1 MVRCLVCDDSALM
14 RQMIRRILTE
24 HGFTVVGIARNG
36 QEAVDGVL
44 RLRPDVVT
52 LDVEMPVKD
61 GLQALTEI
69 MNLAP
74 VPVLMVSHLTAR
86 EAPATVEAL
95 ARGAVDVVLKPGSG
109 AGFGA
114 GPVVPG
120 TGLGTESGAG
130 SGTGS
135 VFRSLAAWEEEL
147 VRKVRLASHAHPRSF
162 RQLYS
167 STASTVSTASAGPT
181 APSLPPSTAPAALPT
196 ATSATTGGE
205 LPLVVIGASTG
216 GPGTLSEIF
225 AGLSPTDLPAAVLVV
240 QHMPPGF
247 THSLAQRLDRL
258 SRFRVMEA
266 YDGAP
271 LEAGVALVAPG
282 GRHMVLRPSGRRIAL
297 VDTPPRHG
305 VRPAIDT
312 TLESVA
318 AEFHGPVVAAILTGM
333 GADGAA
339 GARQVRRHG
348 AKVIAQDEATS
359 VVYGMPKVV
368 AEWGEVDR
376 VCPLPE
382 IPATLSEL
390 VNQLLTRAP
399 SQSGR

>member
-1 MVRCLVCDDSALM
+1 M

-69 MNLAP
+69 MHLAP

-95 ARGAVDVVLKPGSG
+95 ARGAVDVVLKPGYG

-114 GPVVPG
+114 GPAVPG
-120 TGLGTESGAG
+120 TGLGAESGAG
-130 SGTGS
+130 LWTGS

-147 VRKVRLASHAHPRSF
+147 VRKVRLASHARPRSF

-167 STASTVSTASAGPT
+167 SPASTLSTASAVPT
-181 APSLPPSTAPAALPT
+181 APGLPPSTAPPALPT
-196 ATSATTGGE
+196 TASGNPPPAASATPGGE

-368 AEWGEVDR
+368 AEWGEADR
-376 VCPLPE
+376 ICPLPE

-399 SQSGR
+399 SQTGR